1 MPYRILVMKY
11 LKVFFF
17 ICSLVISRVA
27 NAETYYVNTEVL
39 NLRSCEGTD
48 CKILGK
54 LTSGEAVELLEDK
67 GEWVKVETDKGA
79 GFVIKRSLTTYSPDI
94 STDES
99 MSISNIII
107 LVFIVWIALFF
118 YLLPSRIAANN
129 KNANKIYRVNL
140 FLGWIPIIWLILF
153 VAALIGESKEE

>member
-1 MPYRILVMKY
+1 MSYGILVMKY
-11 LKVFFF
+11 LKIFLFV
-17 ICSLVISRVA
+17 CALAISGVA

-79 GFVIKRSLTTYSPDI
+79 GFVIKRSLTTYSSD
-94 STDES
+94 TATGEV
-99 MSISNIII
+99 
-107 LVFIVWIALFF
+107 VFNMVVLLIIVWIALFF

-153 VAALIGESKEE
+153 VAALIGESKEET